1 MPRLSDSKIRS
12 VKARIRV
19 YKLFDSDGLFLLIN
33 PSGSKLWRQ
42 RYQWAGKERLLSLG
56 VYPQIGLA
64 LARERS
70 AAIRAQVAQGC
81 DPSRHREAQAAE
93 AEKAQ
98 INTFKA
104 AALAW
109 HAVFQ
114 RQWSSEHAKRVLQRL
129 EDNVFPWIGQQP
141 VREVTSAAVLSCMDR
156 MVSRG
161 AIDTAH
167 RVLQILKKIFNWAI
181 GRELVDRSPVVHL
194 TPKDHLPRKRLQH
207 RAAIRDPQAFG
218 ALLRSIDVYPGG
230 QVVASGLTLLALTFV
245 RPGELRHAQW
255 PEFQLDGP
263 TPTWRVP
270 ATRMKMGGADHLV
283 PLSRQAVAVLEQLRP
298 LTGADGRGYVLP
310 SVRNAS
316 RPMSENTFNA
326 ALRTMGFTQAQH
338 CSHGFRGTASTLLNE
353 KQWNKDAIELQLSH
367 MPRDETRASYNSADH
382 LPLRREMMQAWADHL
397 DEFRR
402 AAAALTAGAL
412 QPSAPPLADDESELL
427 GRVRRDA
434 REARVSAPPSNAASD
449 QT

>member
-1 MPRLSDSKIRS
+1 MPRLTDSKIRS
-12 VKARIRV
+12 AKARMRV
-19 YKLFDSDGLFLLIN
+19 YKLFDTDGLFVLIK

-42 RYQWAGKERLLSLG
+42 RYQWAGKERLLGLG
-56 VYPQIGLA
+56 MYPQTGLA
-64 LARERS
+64 LAREKS

-81 DPSRHREAQAAE
+81 DPSRHRELQAAE
-93 AEKAQ
+93 AERAQ

-104 AALAW
+104 TALAW

-114 RQWSSEHAKRVLQRL
+114 RQWSKGHANRVRQRL
-129 EDNVFPWIGQQP
+129 EDNVFPWIGSLP
-141 VREVTSAAVLSCMDR
+141 VREVSSTAVLDCMDR

-181 GRELVDRSPVVHL
+181 GRGLMDRSPVAHL
-194 TPKDHLPRKRLQH
+194 TPRDHLPNVRVQH
-207 RAAIRDPQAFG
+207 RAAIRDPQVFG
-218 ALLRSIDVYPGG
+218 ALLRSIDAYPGG
-230 QVVASGLTLLALTFV
+230 QVVASGLRLLALTFV

-255 PEFQLDGP
+255 PEFHLEGP
-263 TPTWRVP
+263 MPTWRIP

-283 PLSRQAVAVLEQLRP
+283 PLSRQAVAVLEQLRS
-298 LTGADGRGYVLP
+298 LTGEDGRGYVLQ

-382 LPLRREMMQAWADHL
+382 LPLRRQMMQAWADHL
-397 DEFRR
+397 DELRR
-402 AAAALTAGAL
+402 GGHYAAC
-412 QPSAPPLADDESELL
+412 E
-427 GRVRRDA
+427 R
-434 REARVSAPPSNAASD
+434 
-449 QT
+449 